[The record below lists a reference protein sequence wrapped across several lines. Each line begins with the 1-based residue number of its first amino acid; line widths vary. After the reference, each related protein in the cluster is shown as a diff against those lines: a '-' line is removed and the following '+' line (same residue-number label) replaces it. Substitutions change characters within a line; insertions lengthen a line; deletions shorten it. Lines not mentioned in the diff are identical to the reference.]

1 MSIRPL
7 KCNFCWRRYK
17 YEACLKH
24 HMQQSHS
31 ELIKVLLYRQNLQIL
46 SRLTETIE
54 AHKEDEN
61 SEENQQPQRASVI
74 RCKSQLEQNKE

>member
-7 KCNFCWRRYK
+7 KCDFCWRRYK

-31 ELIKVLLYRQNLQIL
+31 ELIKVLLYRQNLHLL

-54 AHKEDEN
+54 ASKEEEN
-61 SEENQQPQRASVI
+61 NEENQPERASVI

>member
-31 ELIKVLLYRQNLQIL
+31 ELIKVLLYRQNLQML
-46 SRLTETIE
+46 SRLTETM
-54 AHKEDEN
+54 APKEESEN

-74 RCKSQLEQNKE
+74 RCTSQLEQNKE

>member
-31 ELIKVLLYRQNLQIL
+31 ELIKVLLYRQNLQML
-46 SRLTETIE
+46 SRLTETM
-54 AHKEDEN
+54 APKEDEN

-74 RCKSQLEQNKE
+74 RCTSQLEQNKE

>member
-31 ELIKVLLYRQNLQIL
+31 ELIKVLLYRQNLQML
-46 SRLTETIE
+46 SRLTETM
-54 AHKEDEN
+54 APKDDEN
-61 SEENQQPQRASVI
+61 SEEHQQPQRASVI
-74 RCKSQLEQNKE
+74 RCTSQLEQNKE